1 MARGEMP
8 QTAQVA
14 TSVSANAR
22 QNIADTKPMAVAFC
36 SLAIIVSLV
45 LGVGLV
51 SHGVLRHIVQTLP
64 LWVGVVFGFRGSRS
78 AGWLALPSFIFW
90 FVLMV
95 FIWLFLLGIARIV
108 TGHFTPIEI
117 VMTII
122 VGAASAVG
130 TAIFLRIRS
139 SLSALGAATIFLVMA
154 SLQWICFR
162 LSLLP
167 SIAHR

>member
-1 MARGEMP
+1 MH

-14 TSVSANAR
+14 SASASA
-22 QNIADTKPMAVAFC
+22 QQAAADQPMAIAFC

-64 LWVGVVFGFRGSRS
+64 LWFGVVFGFRRSRS
-78 AGWLALPSFIFW
+78 AGWLALPSFLFW

-95 FIWLFLLGIARIV
+95 FIWLFLLKLARIV
-108 TGHFTPIEI
+108 TGTFTPIEI
-117 VMTII
+117 AMTLI
-122 VGAASAVG
+122 VGAASAIG
-130 TAIFLRIRS
+130 AATFFRIRS
-139 SLSALGAATIFLVMA
+139 SLSPLSAATIFLVMA
-154 SLQWICFR
+154 SLQWACFR

>member
-1 MARGEMP
+1 MH
-8 QTAQVA
+8 QTAQIAA
-14 TSVSANAR
+14 TASASASA
-22 QNIADTKPMAVAFC
+22 QQDAADAQPMAIAFC

-64 LWVGVVFGFRGSRS
+64 LWLGVVFGFRRSPS
-78 AGWLALPSFIFW
+78 AGWLALPSFLFW

-95 FIWLFLLGIARIV
+95 FIWLFLLKIARIV
-108 TGHFTPIEI
+108 TGTFTPIEI
-117 VMTII
+117 AMTLI
-122 VGAASAVG
+122 VAAASAIG
-130 TAIFLRIRS
+130 TATFFRIRS
-139 SLSALGAATIFLVMA
+139 SLSALSAATIFVVMA
-154 SLQWICFR
+154 SLQWLCFR